1 MYFITELLLC
11 SATNCINN
19 LNKIMQYLLD
29 FGGFITITL
38 RSTIL
43 TSTIL
48 IIMKNY
54 IICISTLK
62 LLYVNMI
69 E

>member
-1 MYFITELLLC
+1 MHFIPELLLC